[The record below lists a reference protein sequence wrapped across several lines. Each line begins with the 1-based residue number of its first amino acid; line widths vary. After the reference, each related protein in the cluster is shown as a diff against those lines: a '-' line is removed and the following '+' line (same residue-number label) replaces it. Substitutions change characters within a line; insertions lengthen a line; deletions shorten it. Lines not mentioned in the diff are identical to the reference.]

1 VVTFD
6 LAQFFPS
13 INHDVLLSI
22 LDKQG
27 FVPEVVAFFRSYLVD
42 RFTCYAWDND
52 LSLEF
57 PSSIGVGQG
66 SALSPILSAL
76 CLAPLLKEFE
86 HRVRVVVLISYV
98 NDSTIIVQSD
108 TWDKNLVKLKSA
120 YKIVFELTQSM
131 GLVLEHS
138 KSEGFHFSRKHGD
151 SNPDIDLGY
160 APYTSATPIHPGTTW
175 RYLGFFFDHALTF
188 REHVK
193 HYTNKA
199 LTTVRAMLALGN
211 SVRGLRPKHK

>member
-1 VVTFD
+1 
-6 LAQFFPS
+6 
-13 INHDVLLSI
+13 
-22 LDKQG
+22 
-27 FVPEVVAFFRSYLVD
+27 
-42 RFTCYAWDND
+42 
-52 LSLEF
+52 
-57 PSSIGVGQG
+57 VGQG

-86 HRVRVVVLISYV
+86 RRVRVAVLISYV
-98 NDSTIIVQSD
+98 DDGTIIVQSD

-131 GLVLEHS
+131 GLVLEHN

-160 APYTSATPIHPGTTW
+160 APYTGATPLHPGTTW
-175 RYLGFFFDHALTF
+175 RYLGFFFDRALTF

-193 HYTNKA
+193 RYTNKA